1 SDLIAEYTGL
11 VKALEHAREL
21 GGRMLIV
28 NSDSELMVKQMNGQY
43 KVKNEGLR
51 PLYEQAVQL
60 RKQFESV
67 TIKHI
72 YREQNSQADA
82 LCNEA
87 MDNPRDSQPRTFV
100 AHDSDRVSAP
110 TTRSESC

>member
-21 GGRMLIV
+21 GGKKLIV
-28 NSDSELMVKQMNGQY
+28 NSDSELMVKQLNGQY

-51 PLYEQAVQL
+51 PLYQQAVAL
-60 RKQFESV
+60 RKQFEAV

-72 YREQNSQADA
+72 YRDQNSQADA

-100 AHDSDRVSAP
+100 G
-110 TTRSESC
+110 TRHPHS